1 MKKTALL
8 ILVFTVFSSLCSCG
22 KAGASA
28 GTTAQTVAET
38 SAETSIEADVQED
51 LNEPK
56 EYAYSEFLE
65 LCQKYSDEVYERA
78 KKLSKIELY
87 GVSAMTQENE
97 DRAMAHAVGVWG
109 KISDDVLKDYD
120 IHKGQKI
127 IVTGV
132 VDHPYKVGGTWS
144 LPYGT
149 VQYVLLKDNTVDSG
163 KTFDF
168 IGCRTD
174 DTEILDIPDG
184 TAVKI
189 CGTFAKYDLNDFNFL
204 FDCEV
209 LEIIE

>member
-8 ILVFTVFSSLCSCG
+8 ILVLTAVYSLCSCG
-22 KAGASA
+22 KS
-28 GTTAQTVAET
+28 GTTAETKSQTVAET
-38 SAETSIEADVQED
+38 SVGTSIEADVQED
-51 LNEPK
+51 LNESK

-65 LCQKYSDEVYERA
+65 LCQKYEDEVYDRS
-78 KKLSKIELY
+78 KKLSDIELY
-87 GVSAMTQENE
+87 GVSERTKENE
-97 DRAMAHAVGVWG
+97 DRAMAHAVEVWG

-132 VDHPYKVGGTWS
+132 MDRPGKVGGTWS

-149 VQYVLLKDNTVDSG
+149 IRFMLLKDSTVDPN
-163 KTFDF
+163 KTWDV
-168 IGCRTD
+168 ICCRTD
-174 DTEILDIPDG
+174 DTKILDIPDG

-189 CGTFAKYDLNDFNFL
+189 CGTFAKYYLSSGYYL

-209 LEIIE
+209 FEVIE